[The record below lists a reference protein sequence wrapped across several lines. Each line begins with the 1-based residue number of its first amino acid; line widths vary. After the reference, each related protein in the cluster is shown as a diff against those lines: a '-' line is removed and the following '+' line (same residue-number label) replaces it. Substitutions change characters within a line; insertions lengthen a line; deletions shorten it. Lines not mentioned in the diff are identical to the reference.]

1 VLSASKEIEL
11 GARAMLVLAEDLFRI
26 DLTITS
32 DTLRTVVRNLSSGEL
47 TIDGSL
53 GSSTPDVVV
62 FGEAGSFHPS
72 QTRIDF
78 TLGSGDERV
87 RTEVL
92 IGTLHF
98 HDRGTVRVTAQAI
111 VREGSQTPS

>member
-1 VLSASKEIEL
+1 
-11 GARAMLVLAEDLFRI
+11 M
-26 DLTITS
+26 
-32 DTLRTVVRNLSSGEL
+32 VRNLSSGEL
-47 TIDGSL
+47 ERLTAQR
-53 GSSTPDVVV
+53 GSSAPDVLV

-72 QTRIDF
+72 HTRIDF
-78 TLGSGDERV
+78 TLGSGDDRV